1 MVGAEFFGWMCHSG
15 LIHLCSYALQ
25 RNILHNLKEKRRK
38 NKGIRVFFSAFVEH
52 IFAGYLSGRMRL
64 GDEGVHSSQKIP
76 LNARQNE
83 GFRIL
88 AHNSGYVKGT

>member
-1 MVGAEFFGWMCHSG
+1 M
-15 LIHLCSYALQ
+15 
-25 RNILHNLKEKRRK
+25 HNLKKRK

-52 IFAGYLSGRMRL
+52 IFAGYLSGRIRL

-88 AHNSGYVKGT
+88 ARSSGYVKGT